1 MNNYLKT
8 LLGFGVLIFIGAPT
22 LYWYQFNYKL
32 ELPLSKSQE
41 VWGQMGDFL
50 GGTLNPVLTFITVFL
65 LICSLN
71 HQLRANLSLEEQLKT
86 NKKNED
92 LRTFENSFFHLINCQ
107 NELFRNFKIEVIEEN
122 KKEILYQDHAVK
134 KIEKVT
140 EMYINDELLSND
152 IFQLYIMLN
161 KKYNLYEVLRSFY
174 VIVSLIDKM
183 LSDENGFSIED
194 RKIYYLRLIN
204 VTTFSNLILICAS
217 VQFLKNKAISKKL
230 KNNNELNAV
239 MREVKISFE
248 LFKAKPKAP
257 KS

>member
-8 LLGFGVLIFIGAPT
+8 LLGFGVFIFIGAPT

-32 ELPLSKSQE
+32 SLPLSQSQE

-71 HQLRANLSLEEQLKT
+71 HQFRANLSLEEQLEI
-86 NKKNED
+86 NKKNEY
-92 LRTFENSFFHLINCQ
+92 LRTFETSFFHLINCQ
-107 NELFRNFKIEVIEEN
+107 NEIFRNFKIEVLEEN
-122 KKEILYQDHAVK
+122 RKEILYQDQAVK

-140 EMYINDELLSND
+140 EIYINDAVLSNN
-152 IFQLYIMLN
+152 IEQLYIILN

-183 LSDENGFSIED
+183 LNEKNGFSVED
-194 RKIYYLRLIN
+194 RKTYYLRLIN
-204 VTTFSNLILICAS
+204 VTTFSNLILVCAS

-230 KNNNELNAV
+230 RNNHELNEV
-239 MREVKISFE
+239 MKDVKISFD
-248 LFKAKPKAP
+248 LFKAKSTPT